1 MPSSAATEPPPSRL
15 ARRLGTFD
23 AVVLGLG
30 AMIGAGIFA
39 ALGPAADA
47 AGSGLLLGLL
57 IAAFVAFCNA
67 TSSAELAALY
77 PESGGTYVYG
87 RRRLGAFWG
96 YLAGWCFIIGKTASC
111 AAMALTFGSYVDAD
125 IARPLG
131 IAAVVGVAAV
141 NYFGVQKT
149 ATATRVVVAFVLV
162 SLAAVVFAV
171 LLGGD
176 ADAGRLTPMYD
187 ADFGPDGVLQ
197 AAGLLFFAFAG
208 YARIA
213 TLGEEVR
220 DPETTIPRAIPIA
233 LAIALVTYFV
243 VAVAA
248 LAALGPDALAEAD
261 APLVDAVKAAGA
273 GDLAP
278 LVRAGAAVA
287 SLGVLLSL
295 LAGVSRTVFSMAAN
309 RDLPGALDH
318 VSERHRVPDYAEIV
332 VAVFVIA
339 VVVAADVRHAIG
351 FSSFGVLLY
360 YAIANA
366 SAYTLSSEALRWPRW
381 LTVAGHRGLSRARL
395 QPAVG
400 VSRRR
405 RWGRRARRV
414 GVRGPPPRLITS
426 CPRHRLLRHRRT
438 HRPRR
443 SRCRLSH
450 PVWRRSCLRRS
461 TRNWPRCRRTPRP
474 RMGGCLNTTTAR
486 QGRVPCP

>member
-1 MPSSAATEPPPSRL
+1 MTFSARTASPPTRL

-39 ALGPAADA
+39 ALGPAAEA

-87 RRRLGAFWG
+87 RQRLGAFWG
-96 YLAGWCFIIGKTASC
+96 YLAGWCFVIGKTASC
-111 AAMALTFGSYVDAD
+111 AAMALTFGSYLDAD
-125 IARPLG
+125 LARPLAM
-131 IAAVVGVAAV
+131 AAVVGVATV

-149 ATATRVVVAFVLV
+149 ASAARAIVAFVLAT
-162 SLAAVVFAV
+162 LAAVVFAV
-171 LLGGD
+171 VLGGD
-176 ADAGRLTPMYD
+176 ADSGNLTPIYD
-187 ADFGPDGVLQ
+187 ADFGPNGVLQ

-220 DPETTIPRAIPIA
+220 DPTVTIPRAIPIA

-243 VAVAA
+243 VAAAA
-248 LAALGPDALAEAD
+248 LAALGPEALAEAD

-278 LVRAGAAVA
+278 LVRVGAAVA

-295 LAGVSRTVFSMAAN
+295 LAGVSRTVFSMSAN
-309 RDLPGALDH
+309 GDLPRPLDH
-318 VSERHRVPDYAEIV
+318 VNPRYRVPDYAELIVAAFV
-332 VAVFVIA
+332 VAVVA
-339 VVVAADVRHAIG
+339 VADVRHAIG

-366 SAYTLSSEALRWPRW
+366 SAYTLPSESLRWPRW
-381 LTVAGHRGLSRARL
+381 LTVAGIAGCLVLAFSLPWESVAAGAGVAAL
-395 QPAVG
+395 GALVFAV
-400 VSRRR
+400 RRR
-405 RWGRRARRV
+405 FA
-414 GVRGPPPRLITS
+414 
-426 CPRHRLLRHRRT
+426 
-438 HRPRR
+438 
-443 SRCRLSH
+443 
-450 PVWRRSCLRRS
+450 
-461 TRNWPRCRRTPRP
+461 
-474 RMGGCLNTTTAR
+474 
-486 QGRVPCP
+486 